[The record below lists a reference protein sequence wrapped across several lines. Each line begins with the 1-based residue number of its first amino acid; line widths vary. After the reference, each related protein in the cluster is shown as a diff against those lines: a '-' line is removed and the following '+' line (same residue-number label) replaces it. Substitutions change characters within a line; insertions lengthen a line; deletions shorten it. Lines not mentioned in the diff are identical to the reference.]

1 MIENVLT
8 SQNRWLL
15 VNLDKLEG
23 AIAQATIP
31 PELIPYHAGVLAAC
45 QHLRDTIMQ
54 NMRDLQ
60 LEEAT
65 IVEEILS
72 NTQAVTRT
80 MNLMSTRLVY
90 PILRASDADRL
101 SLRVIWWMHRQHP
114 ETQQLPPA
122 FCDGATSVW
131 PFELPIYFLPCLDR
145 QSLLF
150 QPLLF
155 HEFGHVLYALHRR
168 EMDDLVRALQL
179 KIGQH
184 ILPASYRN
192 DRYATVQ
199 SDQRQAIINVW
210 YSWAQELFCDATGF
224 TMGGPSFLHAFAK
237 HLRLL
242 DSSDLVQTPH
252 NLRLGTHPVTWL
264 RVKLLTERAS
274 TAGFSQEAQSIS
286 DEWVVVARAMGVVED
301 YHGYYDTT
309 IGELAAE
316 GVEDM
321 LVEAAPRRYTDEE
334 VAGEGWQNSTDS
346 VIRLLN
352 WAWQRYFEDPSQY
365 ATWEAEVIQ
374 RFIAESGPVV
384 ACQTK

>member
-1 MIENVLT
+1 MIESVLT

-45 QHLRDTIMQ
+45 QHLRDNIMQ
-54 NMRDLQ
+54 NIRDLQ

-155 HEFGHVLYALHRR
+155 HEFGHVLYAFHRR

-184 ILPASYRN
+184 ILPPSYRN

-199 SDQRQAIINVW
+199 SDQRQAIIDVW
-210 YSWAQELFCDATGF
+210 YPWAQELFCDATGF
-224 TMGGPSFLHAFAK
+224 IMGGPSFLHAFAN

-242 DSSDLVQTPH
+242 DRSDLVQSPQ

-264 RVKLLTERAS
+264 RVKLLTERA
-274 TAGFSQEAQSIS
+274 TAAGFPQEAESIS
-286 DEWVVVARAMGVVED
+286 NEWSTIARAMGVVED
-301 YHGYYDTT
+301 YHGYYDPTV
-309 IGELAAE
+309 GEFAAQ

-321 LVEAAPRRYTDEE
+321 LVEAGPRPYTAEE
-334 VAGEGWQNSTDS
+334 AAGGGWQNGTDS
-346 VIRLLN
+346 AVRLLN
-352 WAWQRYFEDPSQY
+352 WAWQQYFEDSSQY
-365 ATWEAEVIQ
+365 AAWEAEIIQ
-374 RFIAESGPVV
+374 RFIAEPEPIVV
-384 ACQTK
+384 

>member
-23 AIAQATIP
+23 AITQATIP
-31 PELIPYHAGVLAAC
+31 PELTPYHAGILAAC
-45 QHLRDTIMQ
+45 QHLRSNIMQ

-60 LEEAT
+60 LEEAA
-65 IVEEILS
+65 IAEEILS
-72 NTQAVTRT
+72 NTQAATRT
-80 MNLMSTRLVY
+80 MNLMSARLAY

-122 FCDGATSVW
+122 FCDGATAVW

-155 HEFGHVLYALHRR
+155 HEFGHVLYTLHRR
-168 EMDDLVRALQL
+168 EMNDLVRALQL
-179 KIGQH
+179 TIGQH
-184 ILPASYRN
+184 ILPPSYRN

-199 SDQRQAIINVW
+199 SDQRQAIVDVW
-210 YSWAQELFCDATGF
+210 YPWVQELFCDATGF
-224 TMGGPSFLHAFAK
+224 IMGGPSFLHAFAN
-237 HLRLL
+237 HLRMLER
-242 DSSDLVQTPH
+242 SDLVQSPL

-264 RVKLLTERAS
+264 RVKLLTERA
-274 TAGFSQEAQSIS
+274 TAAGFSHEAQSIS
-286 DEWVVVARAMGVVED
+286 DEWAAVAHAMGVVED
-301 YHGYYDTT
+301 YHGYYDPV
-309 IGELAAE
+309 IGELATQ
-316 GVEDM
+316 GVEAM
-321 LVEAAPRRYTDEE
+321 LVEAAPRPYTAEE
-334 VAGEGWQNSTDS
+334 AAGEGWQNGTDS

-352 WAWQRYFEDPSQY
+352 WAWQQYFKDPSQY
-365 ATWEAEVIQ
+365 AIWEAEVIQ
-374 RFIAESGPVV
+374 RYIAEPEPII
-384 ACQTK
+384 AYLAK